1 MVHCGLDRGNGVQ
14 TETVDLDALPPEWID
29 IAEHPAYGTAARQLA
44 QNMLA
49 IIDSDRKLAAVF
61 QDAGHYVAAMSAAY
75 LEANGDLTLSTLRQ
89 LCAGSGFL
97 TANRAGALVDFM
109 VHIGFVERRSAL
121 HCKTTPAF
129 QRAWGGHLQAALDA
143 AAFVDPAMGAARDA
157 LGDPE
162 VYQRFLATQGERL
175 HELARMADP
184 SPTFRSVFLHPRA
197 GSSILHTLALA
208 CTDAAFVPHAGAP
221 VSLAGLARRFGVSQ
235 PHVRRVLKGAEAHA
249 YLLHLGPSIR
259 AFHPHGF
266 ETIRYY
272 YAMRIGE
279 LIRCARAV
287 MGTNMRAAQT
297 ATARCVAAR

>member
-1 MVHCGLDRGNGVQ
+1 MVRYGLDWGNGVQ

-29 IAEHPAYGTAARQLA
+29 IAGHPAYGTAARQLA
-44 QNMLA
+44 ENMLT

-61 QDAGHYVAAMSAAY
+61 KDAGHYVAAMSAAY
-75 LEANGDLTLSTLRQ
+75 LEANGDLNLSTLRQ
-89 LCAGSGFL
+89 ICAGSGFL

-121 HCKTTPAF
+121 HYKTTPAF
-129 QRAWGGHLQAALDA
+129 QHAWGGHLQAALDA
-143 AAFVDPAMGAARDA
+143 ATIVDPTMAAARDA
-157 LGDPE
+157 LDDPA
-162 VYQRFLATQGERL
+162 VYQRFLAAQGERL
-175 HELARMADP
+175 HKLARMADP
-184 SPTFRSVFLHPRA
+184 SPMFRTVFLHPRA

-208 CTDAAFVPHAGAP
+208 CTDAAFVPHAGAS
-221 VSLAGLARRFGVSQ
+221 VSLTWLARRFGVSE

-249 YLLHLGPSIR
+249 FLLHLGPSIR

-279 LIRCARAV
+279 LIRCARTV
-287 MGTNMRAAQT
+287 MGTYIGTAQAPT
-297 ATARCVAAR
+297 PRCVAAR